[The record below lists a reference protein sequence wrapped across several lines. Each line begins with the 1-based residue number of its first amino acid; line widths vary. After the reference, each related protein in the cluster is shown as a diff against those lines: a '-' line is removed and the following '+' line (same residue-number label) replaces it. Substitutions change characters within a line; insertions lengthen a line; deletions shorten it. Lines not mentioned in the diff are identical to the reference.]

1 MTHQIG
7 HFELNAERVTS
18 GPAPEYENKIELLDA
33 TAYPLAPGVVHGG
46 EFHIAITTP
55 KQKVIYVYL
64 TETQLAEALIA
75 CAYIRANNKYAYL
88 HVED

>member
-7 HFELNAERVTS
+7 YFELNAERVTS

-64 TETQLAEALIA
+64 TETQLAEALLA
-75 CAYIRANNKYAYL
+75 CTWTRVFNKYPYFQ
-88 HVED
+88 VED